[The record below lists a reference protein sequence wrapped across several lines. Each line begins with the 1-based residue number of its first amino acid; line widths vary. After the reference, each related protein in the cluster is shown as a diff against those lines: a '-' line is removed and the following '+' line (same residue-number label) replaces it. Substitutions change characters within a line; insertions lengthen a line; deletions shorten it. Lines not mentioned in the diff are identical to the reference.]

1 MARGAT
7 VIFNCEHGFY
17 TFVPEDMDDQAY
29 FEANTGVSLTRMEGG
44 ELTFQ
49 GLVNLPCYSLKG
61 QPFGNLTANV
71 NCCGSVAEVMRANGF
86 VWDYQNKQLAELK
99 SIVQNIAL
107 YAQENGAYIAL
118 NNLPQAG
125 AQYDGKKLLSF
136 SGVSRFG
143 NQQFI
148 LRTFELC

>member
-17 TFVPEDMDDQAY
+17 SFVPEDMNDQAY
-29 FEANTGVSLTRMEGG
+29 FENNTGLELVRFENG
-44 ELTFQ
+44 LTFA
-49 GLVNLPCYSLKG
+49 GLLRLPCYSIKG
-61 QPFGNLTANV
+61 QPYGNLTAKV
-71 NCCGSVAEVMRANGF
+71 NYCGSVPDVMRANGF
-86 VWDYQNKQLAELK
+86 VWDYQKNQLAELTDVVK
-99 SIVQNIAL
+99 QVML
-107 YAQENGAYIAL
+107 YAQTNGAYIAL
-118 NNLPQAG
+118 ENLPQAG
-125 AQYDGKKLLSF
+125 AKHEGKTLLSF